1 MSNMKSKGIWI
12 QTPQW
17 TDKDAAKT
25 QLVCFRRSITL
36 SAKPDTFRVCIS
48 AAGRYKLYV
57 NGELVMFGPAKGD
70 ANVWYYDEPDLAP
83 FLHAGNNS
91 IAVSLL
97 SCPEDTEKGNHSL
110 FRFDRPRLFLNGLM
124 PDGWR
129 CRIERRVEFPREE
142 ERFAPL
148 QIHEQ
153 AVGDP
158 KLCGWKYPGYD
169 DSLWDGAL
177 ICPEESLPGVLRP
190 DLLSPRP
197 IPVMERKLRTFQLPV
212 SEVAPFTKQEF
223 VLDPGEEICAFLYL
237 ETSGGHGA
245 QIELL
250 ESEGYVLPEGKGDRC
265 DSVRGHLE
273 GYRDLYTTAGAEN
286 ECYEPYWFRTFR
298 FLRVTVRTK
307 EEPLRLL
314 GLRYEETGY
323 PLEEKTSVTTSDPS
337 LSPIWDISLRTL
349 RRCMHETYMD
359 CPFYEQLQY
368 AMDTRSEILYTYA
381 VSADDRLARQAIDD
395 FRRAQRPDGLLNCSY
410 PNVNVNVIPGFS
422 IFYIL
427 MVYDHMMYF
436 GDREL
441 VLRNLPAIDRVLD
454 YFKEHLTQKG
464 LVDKIGGVN
473 GKAPFWSFIDWAR
486 DWMDTEGMPSAGLYG
501 PITMESL
508 LYLMGLQT
516 AQKLCSWIGNEQ
528 DGICSEQAKQYL
540 LQADQ
545 YRQQAEVLAAA
556 IRTYCLDAD
565 GMLTDGPGRKEL
577 SQHCQVFGLLAGVL
591 TPEEGRRNLLRSL
604 AEPGIAQ
611 CTVATS
617 FYLFRALEQTGLYA
631 YTDRYWNIWRRMIE
645 NRCSTCVEGEY
656 YPRSECHAW
665 GALALYELPSAV
677 LGVRPAAPGYE
688 KILVAPNPGALR
700 HASGT
705 VHTPKGDIQV
715 SWSLEDG
722 KLQTDIQCAPDV
734 RERICTT
741 SGGAD
746 DENRHCR
753 QTKTERMRMQ

>member
-1 MSNMKSKGIWI
+1 MSDIKGKGKWI

-17 TDKDAAKT
+17 TAEDAAKT
-25 QLVCFRRSITL
+25 QLVCFRKSVLL
-36 SAKPDTFRVCIS
+36 SAVPEAFWICVS

-70 ANVWYYDEPDLAP
+70 RSVWYYDETDLAP
-83 FLHAGNNS
+83 FLHAGDNT
-91 IAVSLL
+91 IAVSLMV
-97 SCPEDTEKGNHSL
+97 CPEDTEKGNHSL
-110 FRFDRPRLFLNGLM
+110 FRFDRPRLFLDALM
-124 PDGWR
+124 PDDWR
-129 CRIERRVEFPREE
+129 CRTERGVEFPREE

-158 KLCGWKYPGYD
+158 ELCGWKYPGYD
-169 DSLWDGAL
+169 DSGWNTAQV
-177 ICPEESLPGVLRP
+177 CPENSLPQVLRP
-190 DLLSPRP
+190 DMLRPRP
-197 IPVMERKLRTFQLPV
+197 IPVMERKPRTFQLPV
-212 SEVAPFTKQEF
+212 SE
-223 VLDPGEEICAFLYL
+223 
-237 ETSGGHGA
+237 
-245 QIELL
+245 
-250 ESEGYVLPEGKGDRC
+250 C

-273 GYRDLYTTAGAEN
+273 GYTDLYTAAGEDR

-314 GLRYEETGY
+314 NLRYEETGY

-436 GDREL
+436 GDRDL
-441 VLRNLPAIDRVLD
+441 VLRNLPAITRVLD
-454 YFKEHLTQKG
+454 YFREHLTQEG

-486 DWMDTEGMPSAGLYG
+486 DWMDTEGMPSAGLHG

-516 AQKLCSWIGNEQ
+516 AQKLCSWIGNEH
-528 DGICSEQAKQYL
+528 DCICSEQAEQYL

-577 SQHCQVFGLLAGVL
+577 SQHCQVFGILTGVL
-591 TPEEGRRNLLRSL
+591 TPEEGRRNMLRTLEST
-604 AEPGIAQ
+604 GIAQ

-700 HASGT
+700 YASGT

-734 RERICTT
+734 REMILPV
-741 SGGAD
+741 SLNLL
-746 DENRHCR
+746 E
-753 QTKTERMRMQ
+753 MR